1 VRKRKDLYLLQVHQ
15 LYPIMLKGGA
25 KALFTGG
32 GSYIFV
38 RNGDSITI
46 QEFYNLGIM
55 RENEEF

>member
-1 VRKRKDLYLLQVHQ
+1 
-15 LYPIMLKGGA
+15 MLKGGA
-25 KALFTGG
+25 KAFFTGG